1 MNTVL
6 LPLSRSLCAFSI
18 MFGGALASP
27 HSTQADDHRG
37 YSQGRGYSSG
47 GHSSHSDY
55 GSSRDRRVYS
65 SHPSSSFTLSFGNGY
80 AGRGYYY
87 GPPQSPYYYDRSDV
101 HYYATRSAA
110 PRAYYSGGSGSTSAL
125 VQRALASRGYYHGS
139 IDGAIGSQSRRAIA
153 NYQQDR
159 RLRPTGTITEELLRS
174 LGIR

>member
-1 MNTVL
+1 MNTML

-18 MFGGALASP
+18 LLGGALAFSP
-27 HSTQADDHRG
+27 PTRADDYRG

-47 GHSSHSDY
+47 RYSSHSDY

-65 SHPSSSFTLSFGNGY
+65 ARPSSSFTLSFGNGY
-80 AGRGYYY
+80 AGSGYYY
-87 GPPQSPYYYDRSDV
+87 GPPQSPYYYDRSGV

-110 PRAYYSGGSGSTSAL
+110 PREYYSGGSTNAL

-153 NYQQDR
+153 SYQQDR
-159 RLRPTGTITEELLRS
+159 RLRTTGTITDELLRS